1 MDRESHLGT
10 LIVVAVAFATVIVP
24 FQTAATHNS
33 IGAGVNVVQAD
44 EVVAGADVDQADR
57 GTLVADVPS
66 DPDSP
71 GGPSPGWDA
80 SDFDGGDHP
89 YVQRFHE
96 NLANDSSDQTTVRE
110 APPDQTGERY
120 HGDCETA
127 KDLEGLSDTEYD
139 EKLRDGTAC
148 YIGFYDMQWE
158 YNIVTHTGLHHQ
170 KDTFKHSDDLYPLNP
185 AEGDTYCSGEEDTGD
200 RGVTVPDDV
209 PEDGTIE
216 DQANSPIAGEDSAVD
231 EAITHAARADDDE
244 CSGANH
250 DQYNTP
256 HNLVIDTDLVERPMM
271 GADADGQDGT
281 GLADAVGTEEGS
293 GTLSLPFLTTFY
305 FYIFGEPH
313 PDNDD
318 PMKANANS
326 GYFGGEIG
334 EAGSPLTDITGA
346 CGDRT
351 RECTMLEPFDIKRY
365 DRYDTNDDPLDK
377 ARVCFYS
384 PQFQT
389 VNPGGSI
396 TGACGAFGSRVHEF
410 VGNATAG
417 GLGVTDN
424 PTHVNNPAGWYA
436 NSFFIALAPAFI
448 GVNAG
453 FDLLDDEQGFDD
465 GTFLFSAVNPKEPSK
480 SSSVWCARPNFIGH
494 ASDRFTLDNGDTLSD
509 GGFYDYA
516 ADAIDTDIFV
526 NPALNP
532 TRTATN
538 TIHDPA
544 REVLGP
550 VQALADD
557 TEGAVDDATQ
567 LPANDL
573 VNRTD
578 YIEAEAE
585 DDKHTV
591 ENPTDSWAK
600 TRERGLR
607 CDGNGVVSFS
617 EEPTDLNT
625 SVVFDVDVSGQ
636 SGGVRTDDTIT
647 QVESLGFSVGPCE
660 EARGVEVCTDTTPKD
675 PTLTSDGLPANESN
689 TREGHWTT
697 NAYTFSGRAVGVV
710 DTNTDGDFDACT
722 ISTGQPNPARD
733 QCPWTSLWDVY
744 NGACT
749 VPAEDTDCR
758 EQAEQWNYSVA
769 EDSFEDHTST
779 EVGVGLYAVAHVTGP
794 VATVD
799 EEGTN
804 DARNQLIGFDSAAG
818 AQHCIVGVSTGFTP
832 KLATHFGVSDG
843 SGGFN
848 EGDLLNAIC
857 EDKNGD
863 LPNGEQVLIEDAFND
878 QKGAN
883 GDYSAAIDIVQ
894 FEPTPN
900 ALEEELGTGIGA
912 GDEICV
918 NGIWTVRDTADFSAD
933 TEDAQQMSGINEY
946 GDCDPLDTG
955 FQ

>member
-44 EVVAGADVDQADR
+44 EVVAGTDVDEQDR

-71 GGPSPGWDA
+71 RGPSPGWDA
-80 SDFDGGDHP
+80 SDFGGGDHP

-96 NLANDSSDQTTVRE
+96 NLANDSTDQTTVRE
-110 APPDQTGERY
+110 APADQTGERY
-120 HGDCETA
+120 SGDCKT
-127 KDLEGLSDTEYD
+127 DSDLSDLSDAEYD

-148 YIGFYDMQWE
+148 YIGFFDMQWE

-185 AEGDTYCSGEEDTGD
+185 AEGDTYCSGEDDTGD

-216 DQANSPIAGEDSAVD
+216 DQANSPIAGNDSAAD

-271 GADADGQDGT
+271 GADEDGQDGA

-318 PMKANANS
+318 PMTQTAS
-326 GYFGGEIG
+326 TGYFGGELG

-377 ARVCFYS
+377 ARVCFYA

-417 GLGVTDN
+417 GLGVTEA

-436 NSFFIALAPAFI
+436 NSFFIALAPAFMPL
-448 GVNAG
+448 VAG
-453 FDLLDDEQGFDD
+453 LDLLDDEQGIDD
-465 GTFLFSAVNPKEPSK
+465 GTFLFGAVNPKEPSK
-480 SSSVWCARPNFIGH
+480 SSSVWCARPNFIGQ
-494 ASDRFTLDNGDTLSD
+494 ADADRFTLDNGDTLGD

-526 NPALNP
+526 NPALEP
-532 TRTATN
+532 TRTAVDAV
-538 TIHDPA
+538 HDPA

-557 TEGAVDDATQ
+557 TEGEISDATQ
-567 LPANDL
+567 IPANDL

-578 YIEAEAE
+578 YTEAEAE
-585 DDKHTV
+585 DDQHTV
-591 ENPTDSWAK
+591 DNPTDPWGEQ
-600 TRERGLR
+600 RDPGLR

-636 SGGVRTDDTIT
+636 SGGVRTDDTIS
-647 QVESLGFSVGPCE
+647 QIESLGFSLGPCF
-660 EARGVEVCTDTTPKD
+660 AGVCTDTTPKD

-744 NGACT
+744 NGDCT
-749 VPAEDTDCR
+749 VPAEDTDCK
-758 EQAEQWNYSVA
+758 EQAEQWDYTVTA
-769 EDSFEDHTST
+769 DSFEDDDTGPF
-779 EVGVGLYAVAHVTGP
+779 GVGLYFVAKVTGP
-794 VATVD
+794 VAIVD

-804 DARNQLIGFDSAAG
+804 TDRNQLVGFDNSAG
-818 AQHCIVGVSTGFTP
+818 AQHCIVGVSNGFTDQ
-832 KLATHFGVSDG
+832 LATHFSSVDNANPSAEALTG
-843 SGGFN
+843 
-848 EGDLLNAIC
+848 AIC
-857 EDKNGD
+857 GD
-863 LPNGEQVLIEDAFND
+863 DTTGEQVLVEDAFND

-883 GDYSAAIDIVQ
+883 GDYSAAVDIVQ

-900 ALEEELGTGIGA
+900 ALEEDLGTGFGA

-918 NGIWTVRDTADFSAD
+918 TGLWTVRDTADFSAD
-933 TEDAQQMSGINEY
+933 TSDAQQMSGTNEY
-946 GDCDPLDTG
+946 SDCDPLDTG
-955 FQ
+955 FH